1 MSSTPVV
8 LTNQLDFDRQLSAEV
23 ARGLQTFLSGMQL
36 FMDRLRHRTGRPMRI
51 DHVRHGHSHQRRHRP
66 MRWMRPHGMHHQRQA
81 MQPVPVKMLAGSKIH
96 HQR

>member
-1 MSSTPVV
+1 
-8 LTNQLDFDRQLSAEV
+8 
-23 ARGLQTFLSGMQL
+23 
-36 FMDRLRHRTGRPMRI
+36 MRI
-51 DHVRHGHSHQRRHRP
+51 DHARHGHSHQRRHRP